1 MMPARN
7 EYEEIDED
15 DCDVAEPFAS
25 SMSQSLRAF
34 GYDLPS
40 AIADLVDNS
49 IFAAARNIW
58 IDFNWDGKDSSICI
72 TDDGRGMAEKEMLDA
87 MRPGS
92 RNPLDARDPRDLG
105 RYGLG
110 LKTASFSQCRRLTV
124 RSMRQGSKPVTRCWD
139 LDFIQQKDK
148 WLLIK
153 CARKE
158 SEPNLFRLA
167 KMECGTS
174 VLWEKM
180 DRIVADQDV
189 DNQVHENLFHQ
200 RIDGVKNHLAMVFH
214 RFMEGKNRLTIFV
227 NNREIEPWDPFLT
240 SQKATQQLA
249 DEAIALFQDRVN
261 VVPYVLPHLSKLT
274 KKVHDDA
281 AGIKGWNA
289 HQGFYVYRN
298 KRLLVPGDWLGL
310 PFAKEEHYKLAR
322 ILLDIPNSMD
332 QQWEIDVTKSKARPP
347 DALRKDLK
355 RIADLTR
362 SRASDIYR
370 HRGRVIAR
378 TNSAPHVFAWDKK
391 VKHGK
396 IFYSI
401 NREHPLVKD
410 VISNSGVGK
419 SRVNALLR
427 LLEETVPVAWIVM
440 SNAENPDQQSVPF
453 EQSPSSQICDIMRE
467 VFTALT
473 RSGMTKKEALHRLR
487 TMEPFDRYPEA
498 VEAFVELI
506 QAEEAQ

>member
-1 MMPARN
+1 VSHSYN
-7 EYEEIDED
+7 EINEEQ
-15 DCDVAEPFAS
+15 CDLAEPFAS
-25 SMSQSLRAF
+25 SMSESLRAF

-49 IFAAARNIW
+49 IFAKARNIW
-58 IDFNWDGKDSSICI
+58 IDLNWDGENSSICV
-72 TDDGRGMAEKEMLDA
+72 TDDGRGLSDKELLNA

-92 RNPLDARDPRDLG
+92 SNPLEPRDPKDLG

-124 RSMRQGSKPVTRCWD
+124 RSKQLRDKPVTRCWD
-139 LDFIQQKDK
+139 LDFIRQKNK
-148 WLLIK
+148 WLLLK
-153 CARKE
+153 SAGRD
-158 SEPNLFRLA
+158 SEKRLSRLR
-167 KMECGTS
+167 KMERGTS
-174 VLWEKM
+174 VLWEQM
-180 DRIVADQDV
+180 DRIVKLQDV

-200 RIDGVKNHLAMVFH
+200 RIEGVKKHLAMVFH
-214 RFMEGKNRLTIFV
+214 RFMEGRHRLTIFI
-227 NNREIEPWDPFLT
+227 NDREIAPWDPFLI
-240 SQKATQQLA
+240 SEKATQQLA
-249 DEAIALFQDRVN
+249 DEAITLFRGEIK

-274 KKVHDDA
+274 KTTHDEA
-281 AGIKGWNA
+281 AGTRGWNA

-347 DALRKDLK
+347 DALRNDLK

-362 SRASDIYR
+362 KRASDIYR
-370 HRGRVIAR
+370 HRGKIVAR
-378 TNSAPHVFAWDKK
+378 GSSAPHVFAWDKK

-396 IFYSI
+396 IRYSI

-410 VISNSGVGK
+410 ALSNAGTGK
-419 SRVNALLR
+419 SRLNALLR

-440 SNAENPDQQSVPF
+440 SNAENPEQQSTPF
-453 EQSPSSQICDIMRE
+453 DQSPPSQVRDIMRE
-467 VFTALT
+467 VFEALL
-473 RSGMTKKEALHRLR
+473 RAGMTTKEAVHRLM
-487 TMEPFDRYPEA
+487 TMEPFDRYPEV
-498 VEAFVELI
+498 VEVFLESI
-506 QAEEAQ
+506 QLEEPK